1 MAKRGSIIYTN
12 LIFNRFLNLCG
23 AANQKKKVK
32 KINF

>member
-23 AANQKKKVK
+23 ANQKKKVK